1 MEKKI
6 PAFISQYLESRQTGI
21 LDAGERTQR
30 LSLKGFW
37 IGTFFSFFLAVAAPY
52 TNMIQRSTLMATDF
66 STPGA
71 IFLFLL
77 LIGLLNPVFK
87 LSARHLGW
95 AVLLALLVA
104 IPWLANF
111 WPLDRID
118 IHSPG
123 FLFATFLLLSTLA
136 NVPMV
141 ARGNSLAL
149 NRSDLILVYV
159 MLVIVSAVCTMG
171 LSEQIL
177 PMISAV
183 FYYATPANKW
193 AEKLFPNLP
202 QRTIMVDDGNRNT
215 AFYEGATQAGQAIPY
230 HAWVEPLLWWGLFL
244 LALYVTMVSVA
255 VVLRRQ
261 WMERERLAYP
271 IAQAG
276 LAMIRGEENNRLVNR
291 FFKQRAMWIGAAI
304 PMVLLSLIALHRYFP
319 AVAPVRLNWWM
330 PFVGSQ
336 RLQLSIH
343 FAVLG
348 FSYLINANIAAGVWI
363 FHLLAKVEKSFLVVT
378 GMRSV
383 QKTTFGAS
391 DFPLMAY
398 QGVGALIALVL
409 VGMWI
414 GREHLK
420 NVFLKAVGRGA
431 HINDDDEIMSYR
443 AAFFGS
449 VGGIGVMILWFW
461 TMGMPGWV
469 AALFVVTSILVFIG
483 MTRIVAEAGLPVV
496 RSPLA
501 VPEFIGQGLGS
512 ALVGTPGMFNLSLSF
527 IFAADTRV
535 FVMATLTNALK
546 MIEEMPPRNRRLIFW
561 SVVLAL
567 FVGTLGSFWMIFH
580 MAYRHGAINLHSWF
594 FKSHPAVAYG
604 LTLRNFEPAEIYWP
618 GMAFFTGGG
627 LVMALLMFL
636 RQRFPWWPIHPI
648 GFPVGGNAQFMNP
661 LWFNVFLAWFIK
673 KIILR
678 YGGPAL
684 FERSQAFFLGLIAGQ
699 FFTTGFWLV
708 VDYFTGR
715 VGNSLPQW

>member
-1 MEKKI
+1 MQKI
-6 PAFISQYLESRQTGI
+6 VPAFIQQHLDARQTGT
-21 LDAGERTQR
+21 LDQSERTQKI
-30 LSLKGFW
+30 SLKGFW
-37 IGTFFSFFLAVAAPY
+37 IGSFLSFFLAIGAPY

-71 IFLFLL
+71 IFLFLI
-77 LIGLLNPVFK
+77 LIGLLNLVFK
-87 LSARHLGW
+87 LTARHLGL
-95 AVLLALLVA
+95 AALCALLVGG
-104 IPWLANF
+104 PWLVNF
-111 WPLDRID
+111 WPPGRID

-123 FLFATFLLLSTLA
+123 FLFATFLLISALA
-136 NVPMV
+136 NLPLV
-141 ARGNSLAL
+141 ASGRSLAL

-159 MLVIVSAVCTMG
+159 MLVIVSALCTMG

-183 FYYATPANKW
+183 FYYATPENKW
-193 AEKLFPNLP
+193 AEKLIPNLP
-202 QRTIMVDDGNRNT
+202 EHTIMVDDGNRNT
-215 AFYEGATQAGQAIPY
+215 AFYEGTAQAGQAIPY
-230 HAWVEPLLWWGLFL
+230 HAWAEPLLWWGIFL

-276 LAMIRGEENNRLVNR
+276 LAMIRGEEGDRLVNR
-291 FFKQRAMWIGAAI
+291 FFKQRAMWFGAAI

-319 AVAPVRLNWWM
+319 AVAPIRLNWGL
-330 PFVGSQ
+330 PFVGTQ

-363 FHLLAKVEKSFLVVT
+363 FYLLAKVEKAFLVVS
-378 GMRSV
+378 GIRSV

-409 VGMWI
+409 VGLWV

-420 NVFLKAVGRGA
+420 NVVLKAIGRGA
-431 HINDDDEIMSYR
+431 HINDADEIMSYR

-449 VGGIGVMILWFW
+449 VGGIGVMSLWFW
-461 TMGMPGWV
+461 TMGMPFWV
-469 AALFVVTSILVFIG
+469 ALLFVLTAILVFIG

-501 VPEFIGQGLGS
+501 VPELIGQGLGS
-512 ALVGTPGMFNLSLSF
+512 ALIGTTGMFNLSLSF

-535 FVMATLTNALK
+535 FVMATCTNALK

-561 SVVLAL
+561 GIVLAL

-580 MAYRHGAINLHSWF
+580 MAYRHGGINLHSWF
-594 FKSHPAVAYG
+594 FKSDPAIAYD
-604 LTLRNFEPAEIYWP
+604 LTVRNFEPAGVYWP
-618 GMAFFTGGG
+618 GLAFFTGGG

-636 RQRFPWWPIHPI
+636 RQRFPWWPVHPI
-648 GFPVGGNAQFMNP
+648 GFPVGGNSQFMNP
-661 LWFNVFLAWFIK
+661 LWFNVFLAWAIK

-684 FERSQAFFLGLIAGQ
+684 YERSQAFFLGLIAGQ